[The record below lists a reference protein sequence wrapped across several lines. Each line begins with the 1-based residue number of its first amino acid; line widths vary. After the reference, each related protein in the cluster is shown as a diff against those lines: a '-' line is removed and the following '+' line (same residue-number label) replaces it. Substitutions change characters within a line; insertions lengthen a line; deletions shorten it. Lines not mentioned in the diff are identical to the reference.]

1 LSDAS
6 ETITNQDLEILDL
19 KNRLVKLENYFNFD
33 LTTFS
38 SSASNSAVSQNDV
51 ARLEELI
58 ESKEKSFV
66 KTILGKD
73 FYNHFSV

>member
-1 LSDAS
+1 
-6 ETITNQDLEILDL
+6 L

-58 ESKEKSFV
+58 ESKEKIFV

-73 FYNHFSV
+73 QNCRLSCFQALCF